1 METCYKVKIFY
12 FIKSNCESV
21 GPKLLTI
28 AILASIYISRFC

>member
-1 METCYKVKIFY
+1 MEICYKVKVIY
-12 FIKSNCESV
+12 FIKPNSESV